1 MKSVTFASIL
11 SLSFLILETSALSS
25 LFSTSNNVKTGLN
38 GVAAKTAEEDLA
50 LTIALS
56 LAHFDELDDLTD
68 SQPVNI
74 PKPQNVATAAASLA
88 PKIEIKPGTRRN
100 IQIKASKKN
109 KKVNRPRTVPL
120 SSLNLFS
127 LETKQA
133 KKIEK
138 FAKVSVSPGY
148 SYVSAPAISTNNS
161 IIPATVRNVGAKI
174 MRMITFRN

>member
-25 LFSTSNNVKTGLN
+25 LFSTSNNVKTGLG
-38 GVAAKTAEEDLA
+38 GVAAKTSEEDLA

-74 PKPQNVATAAASLA
+74 PKPQNAATASASLA

-100 IQIKASKKN
+100 IQIKASKK
-109 KKVNRPRTVPL
+109 KVNRPRNVPL

-133 KKIEK
+133 KKLEK

-148 SYVSAPAISTNNS
+148 SYVSAPAISTNTS
-161 IIPATVRNVGAKI
+161 IIPTTVRNVGAKI

>member
-25 LFSTSNNVKTGLN
+25 LFSTTNNLKTGPA
-38 GVAAKTAEEDLA
+38 GVAAKSAEEDLA

-56 LAHFDELDDLTD
+56 LAHFDELDQLTE

-74 PKPQNVATAAASLA
+74 PKPQNAATAAASA
-88 PKIEIKPGTRRN
+88 PKIEIKPSTRRN
-100 IQIKASKKN
+100 IQIKASKK
-109 KKVNRPRTVPL
+109 KVNPLRTIPL

-133 KKIEK
+133 KKMEK

-148 SYVSAPAISTNNS
+148 SYVSAPTFSTNTS
-161 IIPATVRNVGAKI
+161 IIPASVRNVGAKI
-174 MRMITFRN
+174 MRMVTFRN

>member
-74 PKPQNVATAAASLA
+74 PKPQNAATAAASLA

-109 KKVNRPRTVPL
+109 KVNRPRTVPL